1 MLTNSIKE
9 KEYIYS
15 VCRTTG
21 DIACGEAFENIKIA
35 DDEDMK
41 FYSDNPFQKKKF
53 ICCGNRDDNEKLFRT
68 EDGQLY
74 FGIKGGWRSEG
85 GTLYG
90 IRCGIYY
97 DFGHPT
103 TFESALAE
111 CDIKYS
117 PTCWASAMKEHSRR
131 YTLSLLKPFIQ
142 KLMENPGGDE

>member
-21 DIACGEAFENIKIA
+21 DIACGEVFETIKIE
-35 DDEDMK
+35 DDGEIR
-41 FYSDNPFQKKKF
+41 FYPDNPFQKTKI
-53 ICCGNRDDNEKLFRT
+53 ICCGNLDDSEKLFKT
-68 EDGQLY
+68 EDGQYY
-74 FGIKGGWRSEG
+74 FGIKDGWGSED

-90 IRCGIYY
+90 IRCSLYY
-97 DFGHPT
+97 NFGHPT

-111 CDIKYS
+111 CDIKHS

-131 YTLSLLKPFIQ
+131 FTLSLLKPFIQ
-142 KLMENPGGDE
+142 KLMENPGAAE